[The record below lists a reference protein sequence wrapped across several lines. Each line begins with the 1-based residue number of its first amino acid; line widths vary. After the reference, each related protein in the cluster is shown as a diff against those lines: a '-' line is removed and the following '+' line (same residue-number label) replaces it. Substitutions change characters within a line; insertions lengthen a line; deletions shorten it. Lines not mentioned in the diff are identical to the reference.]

1 MRIVLVDDHQLIRSG
16 LRELLTQAGHDVV
29 GEAASLAQGRALL
42 ATAQNDL
49 AIIDVSLPD
58 GSGLDLI
65 NDNRRFIVLTL
76 GDDPTS
82 LDRARARGARAYILK
97 SDPSEHLLAVIE
109 QVALGHKVLPASKR
123 RSSEVQAAALA
134 ITSRELD
141 VLQILARGW
150 STKEIAS
157 HLFLSEATIK
167 THLASINRKLMTTS
181 RTAAVARGRE
191 CGLI

>member
-16 LRELLTQAGHDVV
+16 LRDLLSQAGHDVV
-29 GEAASLAQGRALL
+29 AEAASLAQGRALI
-42 ATAQNDL
+42 ATVDNDL
-49 AIIDVSLPD
+49 AIVDVSLPD
-58 GSGLDLI
+58 GSGLDLV
-65 NDNRRFIVLTL
+65 NDNGRFIVLTL
-76 GDDPTS
+76 GDDPIS
-82 LDRARARGARAYILK
+82 LEVARVRGASAYILK

-109 QVALGHKVLPASKR
+109 QVALGQKVLPASER
-123 RSSEVQAAALA
+123 NSIEVQAAALA

-167 THLASINRKLMTTS
+167 THLASLNRKLVTTN

-191 CGLI
+191 HGLI

>member
-1 MRIVLVDDHQLIRSG
+1 MRIILVDDHQLIRSG
-16 LRELLTQAGHDVV
+16 LRDLLSLAGHNIVA
-29 GEAASLAQGRALL
+29 EAASLSQGRALL
-42 ATAQNDL
+42 ATVDNDL
-49 AIIDVSLPD
+49 IIVDVSLPD

-65 NDNRRFIVLTL
+65 NDNGRFIVLTL

-82 LDRARARGARAYILK
+82 LEVARARGARAYILK

-109 QVALGHKVLPASKR
+109 QVALGHKVLPTSKR
-123 RSSEVQAAALA
+123 RSTEVRAAALA

-167 THLASINRKLMTTS
+167 THLASLNRKLVTKS

-191 CGLI
+191 HGLI